1 MNELDSKTPGGKQEV
16 ERLMVKEWNER
27 VKKRQRGI
35 YKEET
40 DTDWGRDRPHFLP
53 VELMGSGKQG
63 TGSRQRHHI
72 ALLEAS
78 SWDKQALQT
87 HWEIPRAGQTH
98 PPGLQVLRRSSELG
112 RGVVSTPS
120 PSPPV
125 VPQTPA
131 PLNCSQEP
139 AGPQDLPGQGP
150 FTWYPGEVGPA
161 LEHLPA
167 RVGESHPG
175 SPGVPSRPWALIPL
189 SSPPALG
196 QEALAALRRQGR
208 M

>member
-150 FTWYPGEVGPA
+150 FTWQLFSLWGLGPA
-161 LEHLPA
+161 RWVEPEQRGTGLPCYQIHME
-167 RVGESHPG
+167 VS
-175 SPGVPSRPWALIPL
+175 
-189 SSPPALG
+189 PAL
-196 QEALAALRRQGR
+196 ALGWG
-208 M
+208 